1 MLRGSCACGEVRYE
15 VDGAVEEAHHCHCG
29 VCRKS
34 HGAAFATFARVRAK
48 GLRVA
53 SGSELLTVHR
63 STPQGARTFCGRCG
77 SSLFFAHDA
86 AAKYVWLAAGTLDGD
101 TGEALRPDAHTFV
114 GSKASWWSI
123 ADDLAQHP
131 RQRPEYGG

>member
-34 HGAAFATFARVRAK
+34 HGAAFATYARVRAK
-48 GLRVA
+48 LLRIEA
-53 SGSELLTVHR
+53 GAEHLTIHR
-63 STPQGARTFCGRCG
+63 STPPVERTFCGRCG

-86 AAKYVWLAAGTLDGD
+86 APRLVWIAAGTLDGD
-101 TGEALRPDAHTFV
+101 TRAVIAPDAHVFV
-114 GSKASWWSI
+114 GSKAPWWDI
-123 ADDLAQHP
+123 ADGLAQNE